1 MLHSNYFH
9 VNSFVIRSP
18 AVGCV
23 NPFLPNSSVNANLV
37 TNYTTGVV
45 VDFGQTVSYKCSDSS
60 QALHFDHDYD
70 ETELQIKCLDD
81 GSWELNA
88 FLEAA
93 FCVSEEGES
102 GRMMA
107 MPSLHFIIIVVS
119 IL

>member
-1 MLHSNYFH
+1 MAP
-9 VNSFVIRSP
+9 FVLNVSSDFGDPDADVILDIRGRVSQ
-18 AVGCV
+18 
-23 NPFLPNSSVNANLV
+23 NEIMS
-37 TNYTTGVV
+37 GVV

-102 GRMMA
+102 ERMMA